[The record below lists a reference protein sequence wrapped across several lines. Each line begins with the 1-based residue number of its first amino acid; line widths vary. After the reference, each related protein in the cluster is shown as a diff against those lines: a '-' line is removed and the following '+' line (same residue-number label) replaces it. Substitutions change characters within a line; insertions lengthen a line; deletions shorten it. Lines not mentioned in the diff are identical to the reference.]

1 MGVSPQVYRPRRP
14 QNTPF
19 YQCLDGYWE
28 EFKEA
33 YPYFYEANYGQ
44 LRPVVEKTV
53 DRFLECGIYRHGFAR
68 ILCPDCS
75 QEYLLAFS
83 CKTRYFCALQSQLT
97 RCSSKPSWRSRAC
110 GPTADGNPWPTKKS
124 QGRKTKKGCQV

>member
-1 MGVSPQVYRPRRP
+1 MGVSPRVYRPRRP

-53 DRFLECGIYRHGFAR
+53 DRFLECGTGKLN
-68 ILCPDCS
+68 IL
-75 QEYLLAFS
+75 
-83 CKTRYFCALQSQLT
+83 KVGG
-97 RCSSKPSWRSRAC
+97 SSYGVATS
-110 GPTADGNPWPTKKS
+110 
-124 QGRKTKKGCQV
+124 

>member
-1 MGVSPQVYRPRRP
+1 MGVSPRVYRPRRP

-44 LRPVVEKTV
+44 LRPVV
-53 DRFLECGIYRHGFAR
+53 GW
-68 ILCPDCS
+68 
-75 QEYLLAFS
+75 
-83 CKTRYFCALQSQLT
+83 
-97 RCSSKPSWRSRAC
+97 SSE
-110 GPTADGNPWPTKKS
+110 
-124 QGRKTKKGCQV
+124 

>member
-1 MGVSPQVYRPRRP
+1 MGVSPGVYRPRRP

-75 QEYLLAFS
+75 REYLLAFS
-83 CKTRYFCALQSQLT
+83 CKTRYFCPSCQAKRVAAFVEWVSVHLSPRLCPHPLSGLLPGVSAGFQL
-97 RCSSKPSWRSRAC
+97 
-110 GPTADGNPWPTKKS
+110 
-124 QGRKTKKGCQV
+124 